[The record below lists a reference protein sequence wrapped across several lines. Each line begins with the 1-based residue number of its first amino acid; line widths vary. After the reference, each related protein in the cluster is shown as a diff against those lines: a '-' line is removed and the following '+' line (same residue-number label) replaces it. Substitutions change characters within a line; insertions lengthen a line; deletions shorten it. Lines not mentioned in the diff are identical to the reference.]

1 VALVLLGPEQPK
13 RENCHRNPRHF
24 QRGVDYLKLGSES
37 CRSIYGPGTVESIE
51 STPEVR
57 YVKLLGEGM
66 TKKWMK
72 LALLMLPGILV
83 AAMLAQSDSTAKAS
97 DKPAVETAPA
107 SVADSEYVIGADDT
121 LHISVWK
128 EPDLTAT
135 LPVRP
140 DGKISL
146 PLLNDVPASGLTPM
160 QLKDSITE
168 KLKKYI
174 ADPRVTV
181 VVTAM
186 NSRRIFVTG
195 EVLHTGAMPLLPNM
209 TVLQA
214 LATAGFNQFANL
226 KGIYVLRTENGKQ
239 VKMPFNYKQV
249 VKGENTA
256 ENIFLKPGDT
266 VVVP

>member
-1 VALVLLGPEQPK
+1 MKKVA
-13 RENCHRNPRHF
+13 
-24 QRGVDYLKLGSES
+24 
-37 CRSIYGPGTVESIE
+37 
-51 STPEVR
+51 
-57 YVKLLGEGM
+57 
-66 TKKWMK
+66 K
-72 LALLMLPGILV
+72 LACLVWFGFMASGMWAQDNPGQN
-83 AAMLAQSDSTAKAS
+83 AAKA
-97 DKPAVETAPA
+97 AATAAPEA
-107 SVADSEYVIGADDT
+107 ATAAGVPPDYVIGADDT

-146 PLLNDVPASGLTPM
+146 PLLNDVPAAGMTPM

-186 NSRRIFVTG
+186 NSRRYFVSG
-195 EVLHTGAMPLLPNM
+195 EVVHSGAMPLLPDM

-214 LATAGFNQFANL
+214 LASAGFTQFANV
-226 KGIYVLRTENGKQ
+226 KGIYLLRTESGRQ
-239 VKMPFNYKQV
+239 VKLPFNYKEV
-249 VKGENTA
+249 VRGNHPEQ
-256 ENIFLKPGDT
+256 NIMLKPGDT
-266 VVVP
+266 IVVP

>member
-1 VALVLLGPEQPK
+1 MKEALKLACVVLL
-13 RENCHRNPRHF
+13 
-24 QRGVDYLKLGSES
+24 LGLTTQSLWAQD
-37 CRSIYGPGTVESIE
+37 
-51 STPEVR
+51 EV
-57 YVKLLGEGM
+57 YVKPVPKPTNTSKPALPAPV
-66 TKKWMK
+66 
-72 LALLMLPGILV
+72 LA
-83 AAMLAQSDSTAKAS
+83 STAN
-97 DKPAVETAPA
+97 APA
-107 SVADSEYVIGADDT
+107 DNAPPDYVIGADDT

-146 PLLNDVPASGLTPM
+146 PLLNDVSAAGFTPM
-160 QLKDSITE
+160 QLADSITE

-195 EVLHTGAMPLLPNM
+195 EVTHSGAIALLPGM

-214 LATAGFNQFANL
+214 LSSAGFTQFANL
-226 KGIYVLRTENGKQ
+226 KGIYLLRMENGRQ
-239 VKMPFNYKQV
+239 VKMPFNYKEV
-249 VKGENTA
+249 VKGRHPEQ
-256 ENIFLKPGDT
+256 NILLQRGDT